1 MRVDPGFEE
10 LYRANHS
17 VVFRAAYLLSGRREI
32 AEDATQEAF
41 ARALERWSRL
51 GGQPWVAGWVMSTA
65 LNEVRRSWRR
75 RGAASPTDVGEGLP
89 GGEDAIDLWR
99 GIRRLPRRQQEA
111 VVLHYVADRPLGEV
125 AAVMGCQV
133 GTVKAHLSRAR
144 KVLARAMEVTRDEI

>member
-1 MRVDPGFEE
+1 VRVDPRFEE
-10 LYRANHS
+10 IYRAEQS
-17 VVFRAAYLLSGRREI
+17 VVFRAAFLLSGNREI

-51 GGQPWVAGWVMSTA
+51 RDRPWVSGWVMRTA

-75 RGAASPTDVGEGLP
+75 RRTESPSEQAADSPETDE
-89 GGEDAIDLWR
+89 AMDLWR

-111 VVLHYVADRPLGEV
+111 VVLHYVGDLPLSKV
-125 AAVMGCQV
+125 AAAMGCRV

-144 KVLARAMEVTRDEI
+144 GVLAITLEVS